1 MLGLAIFG
9 DWFGLKHIIA
19 YVVIL
24 IIIIGIVWF
33 VARGR
38 ART

>member
-1 MLGLAIFG
+1 MLAFAIFG

-24 IIIIGIVWF
+24 IIIVGIVWF